1 MNGYDICVI
10 GGAGHVGLPISLL
23 FAQKGKSVIAYDT
36 DGAAVDAISHGKFPF
51 LEKSGQKTLNE
62 VLNKTFFITTD
73 KTKISECRIVIIS
86 IGTPV
91 DEHLNPRITAFRRFL
106 DDIYDLLRDNQH
118 LILRSTVFPGT
129 TLKTFEHLCSRGKK
143 MRVSFCPERIAEGN
157 AFEELCSLPQII
169 SSIDEEGL
177 QELDALFS
185 LLTHRTIRLSP
196 IEAELAKLFT
206 NSWRYIQFSIA
217 NQFYELS
224 TQFNLDF
231 YRIFNAITFDYPR
244 AKGFP
249 RAGFA
254 AGPCLLKDTMQLAAF
269 SNNNFFLGHAAM
281 LINEGLPN
289 FIVQRLKDR
298 YSLKEMVV
306 GILGMTFK
314 ADNDDRRDSLGFKL
328 KKILE
333 IEAREVLCT
342 DVYLKD
348 PDFKNVE
355 QIISGCRCIIIAAPH
370 REYAMLSYKTNEIV
384 VDVWNFLGKGGLF

>member
-1 MNGYDICVI
+1 MNEYDICVI

-23 FAQKGKSVIAYDT
+23 FAQKGKKVVAYDINN
-36 DGAAVDAISHGKFPF
+36 AAVEGISQGKFPF
-51 LEKSGQKTLNE
+51 LEKNGQTLLNK

-73 KTKISECRIVIIS
+73 KTKISQSRIVIIS

-91 DEHLNPRITAFRRFL
+91 DEHLNPQITAFRHFL
-106 DDIYDLLRDNQH
+106 DDIFDLLLENQH
-118 LILRSTVFPGT
+118 IILRSTVYPGT
-129 TLKTFEHLCSRGKK
+129 TQKTFEYFQARGKK
-143 MRVSFCPERIAEGN
+143 LRVSFCPERIAEGN
-157 AFEELCSLPQII
+157 ALEELCSLPQII
-169 SSIDEEGL
+169 SSVDEEGVK
-177 QELDALFS
+177 ELDALFS
-185 LLTHRTIRLSP
+185 LLSPRTIRLSP

-231 YRIFNAITFDYPR
+231 YRIFDAITCDYPR

-249 RAGFA
+249 KAGFA

-281 LINEGLPN
+281 LINEGMPN
-289 FIVQRLKDR
+289 FIIGRLKDR
-298 YSLKEMVV
+298 YPVHEMVV

-333 IEAREVLCT
+333 IEARQVLCT

-348 PDFKNVE
+348 TEFKSVGQVLSE
-355 QIISGCRCIIIAAPH
+355 CRCVIIAAPH
-370 REYAMLSYKTNEIV
+370 REYAALSFETVEII